1 MELDSL
7 ATEADSPVADLAT
20 LSTTEL
26 LAAMNALDAEVPLV
40 VASCQHALCHLV
52 DALAERMRAGGRLF
66 YLGAGTSGRLG
77 VVDASECPPTF
88 GVAPDRVIGLIAG
101 GDAAIRRAV
110 EGAEDDPEA
119 GWRELLALGANA
131 QDTVVGLSA
140 SGRTPYV
147 LGAVR
152 SARAAG
158 LLTGC
163 IVCNAGSA
171 IAAAVEHPIEAVVG
185 PELLTGSTRLKAGT
199 ATKLLLNQLSTAVMI
214 RLGYVHGNR
223 MVDMQL
229 ANAKLVTRGTRYVM
243 EATGLGAA
251 AARELLLAQG
261 SVRRAGMHGSQGAG
275 RTRTARQTPP
285 HSTQGR
291 SAARRRRLRRS
302 PATGRS
308 SSATA
313 A

>member
-7 ATEADSPVADLAT
+7 ATEADSPVADLAA

-40 VASCQHALCHLV
+40 VASCQLALSHLV
-52 DALAERMRAGGRLF
+52 DAVAERMHAGGRLF

-88 GVAPDRVIGLIAG
+88 GVEADRVIGLIAG

-110 EGAEDDPEA
+110 EGAEDDPKA
-119 GWRELLALGANA
+119 GWRELLTLGATA
-131 QDTVVGLSA
+131 LDTVVGLSA

-171 IAAAVEHPIEAVVG
+171 IAASVEHPIEAVVG

-214 RLGYVHGNR
+214 RLGYVSGSR

-229 ANAKLVTRGTRYVM
+229 TNAKLVARGTRYVM

-261 SVRRAGMHGSQGAG
+261 SVRRAIAAH
-275 RTRTARQTPP
+275 TAL
-285 HSTQGR
+285 SGF
-291 SAARRRRLRRS
+291 A
-302 PATGRS
+302 
-308 SSATA
+308 
-313 A
+313 

>member
-7 ATEADSPVADLAT
+7 ATEADSPVADLAA

-26 LAAMNALDAEVPLV
+26 LTAMNSFDAEVPHV
-40 VASCQHALCHLV
+40 VASCQLALSHLV

-110 EGAEDDPEA
+110 EGAEDDPKA
-119 GWRELLALGANA
+119 GWRELLALGATA
-131 QDTVVGLSA
+131 LDTVVGLSA

-163 IVCNAGSA
+163 IVCNSGSA

-261 SVRRAGMHGSQGAG
+261 SVRRAIAAH
-275 RTRTARQTPP
+275 TAR
-285 HSTQGR
+285 SGF
-291 SAARRRRLRRS
+291 A
-302 PATGRS
+302 
-308 SSATA
+308 
-313 A
+313 